1 VDLIHPDTHD
11 GGTLVISVTRLNGKQ
26 MIVNALIIESIEET
40 PDTMLTL
47 ITGKKIM
54 VLEKAPDVVS
64 LVEHY
69 LQQIGL
75 INATIKSLE
84 MKEES

>member
-1 VDLIHPDTHD
+1 MIA
-11 GGTLVISVTRLNGKQ
+11 VTRLNGKQ
-26 MIVNALIIESIEET
+26 LIVNALIIESIEET

-64 LVEHY
+64 LVESY
-69 LQQIGL
+69 LMRIGL
-75 INATIKSLE
+75 VNATVKSLE